1 MDWFSWEN
9 LNTGNHQ
16 FPMKIMVFSISVA
29 ICQLINSD
37 VFFWF
42 RGSHQHQLL
51 YTESDLHF
59 HFMLYVETQCV
70 TIRTNPVTQYFS
82 IDTMRTACSILR
94 ANFLKIFP
102 PVWWFQTFFYFPFH
116 IWVVILPLTNSY
128 FSTWLKH
135 VKTTNQPSF
144 FLVFSSLRWICPC
157 RVGKDPR
164 AADRGVAQE
173 CRAAAQPDP
182 EELAG
187 LVVGFGLKKK
197 VVEPP
202 KIIKHFF

>member
-144 FLVFSSLRWICPC
+144 SLFSPACVGSVLAELEKTQEQQIVAWRKNAVRQFNRILRSWLGSL
-157 RVGKDPR
+157 
-164 AADRGVAQE
+164 
-173 CRAAAQPDP
+173 
-182 EELAG
+182 
-187 LVVGFGLKKK
+187 
-197 VVEPP
+197 
-202 KIIKHFF
+202 